1 MNVLGRPTPV
11 RECSAAERVV
21 IRMEKGRL
29 AVYDRA
35 RMDSERDAYQKRLDV
50 QAEEVYQL
58 AGQARSQGLD
68 FSDDVEIPRA
78 ADLASR
84 TQKLLEDP
92 YLKPNRENPDVDPIE
107 IESELRVLL
116 KSSDRETAAIEIAL
130 KVAKRMHDLTS
141 DIAQAIDSGLRVGLA
156 VLTEAV
162 LVAPLEGIGEVR
174 IMNNAD
180 GSEFLSIDY
189 AGPIRAAGGTA
200 QALGVLIGDMIRRE
214 LGVGRYV
221 PTTPEVER
229 VKEEFG
235 LYRVG
240 LQYKPPPEEI
250 EVIVRAC
257 PVMVN
262 GEETES
268 QECAG
273 YKEVRNIVNKNNTP
287 RTRIRGGVMLV
298 IGEGLCLKAPKIL
311 KHTERL
317 KIPGWEFIAQFAG
330 KSKSDSD
337 ESEEIKRRVI
347 SKVDRYMDDVI
358 AGRPVFGEPGEPG
371 GFRLRYGRSRA
382 TGLAAAGFNPVSM
395 EAHGGFISV
404 GTQLKTERPGKACA
418 ATPCIDL
425 DGPTVLLRDG
435 SYLRISTIEQWRS
448 SSTEVISIWDSGEVL
463 SGFGEF
469 LENNKDLVPSG
480 YNRDWWAADLADA
493 LDHPDKIDSFAA
505 MLGVNRSSLP
515 PGIPFNGAIQ
525 RGGENDL
532 ERSLRKRDWQLY
544 LRDME
549 LNWDQAC
556 QAVKEYGAAVPP
568 PWNFWWSDMPLS
580 FAPRLID
587 ALCHSEI
594 NGGRLRMIGAAS
606 GWSHDSQFEKIDL
619 PAPSTGEWPRW
630 TMVHDHGVVKSALMT
645 LGVEHY
651 HDDGDIVIPAAWEGL
666 LDGLGLE
673 FATGTIRVAADASP
687 HISDRVSRIGE
698 ATDTIAK
705 ENKRIEEI
713 ESVRSVER
721 MRAETAARQRG
732 LGISETDTEG
742 RAAAEAIEDPGPDDP
757 SLLKAAYTI
766 LDDHE
771 VERALW
777 LVRRLSNLRWE
788 DSVPCRVGSR
798 MGRPEKAGVREMKP
812 MVHALY
818 PIGESGGP
826 QRLLGQAA
834 GKGSIRVEMGPRIC
848 DKCGKDT
855 PHLRCHHRLSESV
868 EECGGRTSVRKRR
881 GDHNRRRMG
890 QRTSVPLSKIVET
903 KRRALGLN
911 RVPDR
916 IKAVKGLISIAQTPE
931 PIEKG
936 ILRARHGV
944 SVFRDGTSRYDMSDV
959 PLTHFKPSEIG
970 TPWQRLSELGYSH
983 DVFGEALTSDEQML
997 ELLPQDF
1004 VASRSAR
1011 QHLLS
1016 TCQFVDDLLIR
1027 FYKMKPFYEATEELD
1042 LVGHLGIGLAPHTS
1056 GGVLCRII
1064 GWTDASAGYAHPLFH
1079 AAKRRNCDGDEDSLM
1094 MLLDGL
1100 LNFSK
1105 TILPSGRG
1113 GRMDAPLVLST
1124 RIDASEIDKEALNVD
1139 CGWSYNKAF
1148 YEGTKS
1154 QPHPSELE
1162 NIVDLVE
1169 GRLGTVGEVRGYGW
1183 THDSGELDAG
1193 PANSSYKTLETM
1205 EDKML
1210 AQLAIGRRLRSV
1222 SAARVASQVIESH
1235 FLPDLRGNLM
1245 AFTRQKVRCVKCGH
1259 SYRRMPLAGKC
1270 IQTTSG
1276 SGIGLGSSQD
1286 GGTLCGGNV
1295 VLTVSEGAVRKYIKI
1310 TSEVMETY
1318 GVDDYTKQRVGWMTD
1333 SVDSLFND
1341 DKVTVMTLE
1350 DFI

>member
-1 MNVLGRPTPV
+1 M
-11 RECSAAERVV
+11 
-21 IRMEKGRL
+21 IRMEKRHL
-29 AVYDRA
+29 AVYDQA
-35 RMDSERDAYQKRLDV
+35 RMDSERDGYQKRLDV
-50 QAEEVYQL
+50 QADEVYRL
-58 AGQARSQGLD
+58 AGVARSQGLD
-68 FSDDVEIPRA
+68 FSDEVEIPRTR
-78 ADLASR
+78 DLASR
-84 TQKLLEDP
+84 TEKLLED
-92 YLKPNRENPDVDPIE
+92 YLDGMKIE
-107 IESELRVLL
+107 DDLRNLL
-116 KSSDRETAAIEIAL
+116 EKYDRETAAIEIAL
-130 KVAKRMHDLTS
+130 GVSKRMHARTG
-141 DIAQAIDSGLRVGLA
+141 DITRAIDSGLRVGLA

-162 LVAPLEGIGEVR
+162 LVAPLEGIGGVR

-200 QALGVLIGDMIRRE
+200 QALGVLIGDMVRRE

-317 KIPGWEFIAQFAG
+317 EIPGWEFIAQFAG
-330 KSKSDSD
+330 KGKSASD
-337 ESEEIKRRVI
+337 GDEKVKRRVI

-425 DGPTVLLRDG
+425 DGPTVLLQDG
-435 SYLRISTIEQWRS
+435 SYRRISTIEEWRS
-448 SSTEVISIWDSGEVL
+448 CSAEVISIWDSGEVL

-480 YNRDWWAADLADA
+480 YNRDWWAADLVDA
-493 LDHPDKIDSFAA
+493 LDHPEKVEVFSSI
-505 MLGVNRSSLP
+505 LGVDRASMP
-515 PGIPFNGAIQ
+515 PGIPFNGAIE
-525 RGGENDL
+525 RGGESNL
-532 ERSLRKRDWQLY
+532 ERSLRKREWQLY

-549 LNWDQAC
+549 LTWEQAC
-556 QAVKEYGAAVPP
+556 HAIKEYGAAVPP
-568 PWNFWWSDMPLS
+568 PWNFWWSDMPMS
-580 FAPRLID
+580 FAPKLIEVLCQSEFKDGCLRL
-587 ALCHSEI
+587 C
-594 NGGRLRMIGAAS
+594 GAAAS
-606 GWSHDSQFEKIDL
+606 WSPNSHFEDIGL
-619 PAPSTGEWPRW
+619 PAPSTGEWPGW
-630 TMVHDHGVVKSALMT
+630 TMVHDHGVVKSSLMT
-645 LGVEHY
+645 LGVEHH
-651 HDDGDIVIPAAWEGL
+651 HDGDDIVIPSAWEGL

-673 FATGTIRVAADASP
+673 LVSDAVRVVVDAGS
-687 HISDRVSRIGE
+687 HINDRVSRIRE

-705 ENKRIEEI
+705 ENERAQEI
-713 ESVRSVER
+713 ESVRTVER

-732 LGISETDTEG
+732 LGISETDAEG
-742 RAAAEAIEDPGPDDP
+742 RAAAASIEDSGPDDP
-757 SLLKAAYTI
+757 SLLRAAYAL

-771 VERALW
+771 VERSLW
-777 LVRRLSNLRWE
+777 LVRKLSNLRWE

-834 GKGSIRVEMGPRIC
+834 AKVSIRVEMGPRIC
-848 DKCGKDT
+848 KKCGKDS
-855 PHLRCHHRLSESV
+855 PHLRCHHRLSEEV
-868 EECGGRTSVRKRR
+868 EECGGKTMIRKRR
-881 GDHNRRRMG
+881 GDQNRRRMG
-890 QRTSVPLSKIVET
+890 QRTSVPLGKIVET

-911 RVPDR
+911 RIPDR

-959 PLTHFKPSEIG
+959 PLTHFKPNEIG
-970 TPWQRLSELGYSH
+970 TPWRRLAELGYSH
-983 DVFGEALTSDEQML
+983 DVFGEPLGSDEQML

-1027 FYKMKPFYEATEELD
+1027 FYKMEPFYEATEELD

-1105 TILPSGRG
+1105 AILPSGRG

-1124 RIDASEIDKEALNVD
+1124 RIDASEIDKEALNID
-1139 CGWSYNKAF
+1139 CGWSYSKAF

-1162 NIVDLVE
+1162 DIVDLVD
-1169 GRLGTVGEVRGYGW
+1169 GRVGGVGEVRGYGW

-1193 PANSSYKTLETM
+1193 PQNSSYKTLETM

-1210 AQLAIGRRLRSV
+1210 AQLAIGRQLRSV

-1245 AFTRQKVRCVKCGH
+1245 AFTRQKVRCVKCAH

-1270 IQTTSG
+1270 IQTTSS
-1276 SGIGLGSSQD
+1276 SGIGLGTSQE

-1310 TSEVMETY
+1310 TSEVMDTY

>member
-1 MNVLGRPTPV
+1 M
-11 RECSAAERVV
+11 

-549 LNWDQAC
+549 LNWEQAC

-777 LVRRLSNLRWE
+777 LVRRLSNLRWA

>member
-1 MNVLGRPTPV
+1 M
-11 RECSAAERVV
+11 
-21 IRMEKGRL
+21 IRMEKGHL
-29 AVYDRA
+29 AVYDQA
-35 RMDSERDAYQKRLDV
+35 RLDGERDAYQRRLDT
-50 QAEEVYQL
+50 QADEVYQL
-58 AGQARSQGLD
+58 AEQAKAQGLD
-68 FSDDVEIPRA
+68 FSDEVEIPRTR
-78 ADLASR
+78 DLASR
-84 TQKLLEDP
+84 TEKLLEE
-92 YLKPNRENPDVDPIE
+92 YLDGMKIE
-107 IESELRVLL
+107 DDLRDLL
-116 KSSDRETAAIEIAL
+116 KKSDRETAAIEIAL
-130 KVAKRMHDLTS
+130 DVSRRMHARTS
-141 DIAQAIDSGLRVGLA
+141 DITKAIDSGLRVGLA

-162 LVAPLEGIGEVR
+162 LVAPLEGIGGVR

-180 GSEFLSIDY
+180 GSEFLSIDF
-189 AGPIRAAGGTA
+189 AGPIRAAGGTG
-200 QALGVLIGDMIRRE
+200 QALSVLIGDMLRRE

-240 LQYKPPPEEI
+240 LQYKPPPEEVD
-250 EVIVRAC
+250 EIVRAC
-257 PVMVN
+257 PVMIN
-262 GEETES
+262 GEETER

-273 YKEVRNIVNKNNTP
+273 YKEVRNIVNTNNTP
-287 RTRIRGGVMLV
+287 RTRIRGGVLLV
-298 IGEGLCLKAPKIL
+298 IGEGLCLKAPKIQ

-317 KIPGWEFIAQFAG
+317 QIPGWEFISKFTSKGLDEWNKETKESGDWKDFLGRAIPKNG
-330 KSKSDSD
+330 K
-337 ESEEIKRRVI
+337 
-347 SKVDRYMDDVI
+347 YMEDVI
-358 AGRPVFGEPGEPG
+358 AGRPVFGGPGEPG
-371 GFRLRYGRSRA
+371 SFRLRYGRSRA
-382 TGLAAAGFNPVSM
+382 TGLAAAGINPVSM

-418 ATPCIDL
+418 ATPCVDL
-425 DGPTVLLRDG
+425 DGPTVLMRNG
-435 SYLRISTIEQWRS
+435 SYQRITTVEEWRS
-448 SSTEVISIWDSGEVL
+448 CSADVITIWDSGEIL

-469 LENNKDLVPSG
+469 LENNKKLVPSG
-480 YNRDWWAADLADA
+480 YNRDWWAADLAEA
-493 LDHPDKIDSFAA
+493 LDHPDKVEAFAA
-505 MLGVNRSSLP
+505 MLGSSRDSLP
-515 PGIPFNGAIQ
+515 SGIPFNGAIE
-525 RGGENDL
+525 RGGESEL
-532 ERSLRKRDWQLY
+532 GRSLRKREWQLF
-544 LRDME
+544 LRDMD
-549 LNWDQAC
+549 LTWKQTCHAI
-556 QAVKEYGAAVPP
+556 KEYGAAVPP
-568 PWNFWWSDMPLS
+568 PWNFWWSDMPMS
-580 FAPRLID
+580 FAPQLID

-594 NGGRLRMIGAAS
+594 GEGSLRMPGKAS
-606 GWSHDSQFEKIDL
+606 GWSPDSHFEDIGL
-619 PAPSTGEWPRW
+619 PAPSTGEWPGW
-630 TMVHDHGVVKSALMT
+630 TMVHDHGVVKSSLMT
-645 LGVEHY
+645 LGVEHH
-651 HDDGDIVIPAAWEGL
+651 HDGDDIVITSAWEGL
-666 LDGLGLE
+666 LEGLGLE
-673 FATGTIRVAADASP
+673 FASGAVRVAVDAGP
-687 HISDRVSRIGE
+687 HISDRVTRIRE

-705 ENKRIEEI
+705 EKDRMEGIEA
-713 ESVRSVER
+713 VRSVER
-721 MRAETAARQRG
+721 MRAETAARQNG
-732 LGISETDTEG
+732 LGISETDAEG
-742 RAAAEAIEDPGPDDP
+742 RAAAAAIEDPGAEDP
-757 SLLKAAYTI
+757 GLLNAAYSL

-771 VERALW
+771 VERSLW

-834 GKGSIRVEMGPRIC
+834 AKGSVRVEMGPRVC
-848 DKCGKDT
+848 NKCGKDT
-855 PHLRCHHRLSESV
+855 PHLRCHHRLSEEI
-868 EECGGRTSVRKRR
+868 EECGGRTSIRKRR

-890 QRTSVPLSKIVET
+890 QRTSVPLGKIVET
-903 KRRALGLN
+903 KRRGLGLN
-911 RVPDR
+911 RIPDR
-916 IKAVKGLISIAQTPE
+916 IKAVKGLISVGQTPE
-931 PIEKG
+931 PLEKG

-970 TPWQRLSELGYSH
+970 TPWQRLAELGYSH
-983 DVFGEALTSDEQML
+983 DVFSEPLQTDDQML

-1004 VASRSAR
+1004 VASRSAK

-1027 FYKMKPFYEATEELD
+1027 FYKMEPFYRATEELD

-1105 TILPSGRG
+1105 SILPSGRG

-1139 CGWSYNKAF
+1139 CGWSYSKAF

-1162 NIVDLVE
+1162 DIVDLVD
-1169 GRLGTVGEVRGYGW
+1169 GRVGTVGEIRGYGW
-1183 THDSGELDAG
+1183 THDSGELDSG
-1193 PANSSYKTLETM
+1193 PVNSSYKTLKTM

-1245 AFTRQKVRCVKCGH
+1245 AFTRQKVRCVKCAH

-1270 IQTTSG
+1270 IQTTS
-1276 SGIGLGSSQD
+1276 STGLGLGASQE
-1286 GGTLCGGNV
+1286 GGALCGGNV

-1310 TSEVMETY
+1310 TSEVMERY

>member
-29 AVYDRA
+29 AVYDRV

>member
-1 MNVLGRPTPV
+1 MI
-11 RECSAAERVV
+11 RV
-21 IRMEKGRL
+21 EKGRL

-92 YLKPNRENPDVDPIE
+92 YLKPNRENPDVGPIE

-330 KSKSDSD
+330 KSKTDSD

-435 SYLRISTIEQWRS
+435 SYLRISTIEQWRT

-493 LDHPDKIDSFAA
+493 LDHPDKVESFAA

-549 LNWDQAC
+549 LNWEQAC

-580 FAPRLID
+580 FAPQLID
-587 ALCHSEI
+587 ALCQSEI

-645 LGVEHY
+645 LGVEHH

-673 FATGTIRVAADASP
+673 FATGTIRVAVDASP
-687 HISDRVSRIGE
+687 HISDRLSRIGE

-705 ENKRIEEI
+705 ENKRMEEI

-970 TPWQRLSELGYSH
+970 TPWRRLSELGYSH

-1270 IQTTSG
+1270 IQTTSS
-1276 SGIGLGSSQD
+1276 SGIGLGSSHD

>member
-1 MNVLGRPTPV
+1 MI
-11 RECSAAERVV
+11 RV
-21 IRMEKGRL
+21 EKGRL

-92 YLKPNRENPDVDPIE
+92 YLKPNRENPDVGPIE

-330 KSKSDSD
+330 KSKTDSD

-435 SYLRISTIEQWRS
+435 SYLRISTIEQWRT

-493 LDHPDKIDSFAA
+493 LDHPDKIESFAA

-549 LNWDQAC
+549 LNWEQAC

-580 FAPRLID
+580 FAPQLID
-587 ALCHSEI
+587 ALCQSEI

-645 LGVEHY
+645 LGVEHH

-673 FATGTIRVAADASP
+673 FATGTIRVAVDASP
-687 HISDRVSRIGE
+687 HISDRLSRIGE

-705 ENKRIEEI
+705 ENKRMEEI

-959 PLTHFKPSEIG
+959 PLTHFKPGEIG

-1270 IQTTSG
+1270 IQTTSS
-1276 SGIGLGSSQD
+1276 SGIGLGSSHD

>member
-1 MNVLGRPTPV
+1 M
-11 RECSAAERVV
+11 

>member
-1 MNVLGRPTPV
+1 M
-11 RECSAAERVV
+11 

-29 AVYDRA
+29 AVYDRV

-493 LDHPDKIDSFAA
+493 LDHPDKIESFAA

>member
-1 MNVLGRPTPV
+1 MI
-11 RECSAAERVV
+11 RV
-21 IRMEKGRL
+21 EKGRL

-58 AGQARSQGLD
+58 AGEARSQGLD

-493 LDHPDKIDSFAA
+493 LDHPDKIESFAA

-549 LNWDQAC
+549 LNWEQAC

-705 ENKRIEEI
+705 ENKRIEEV

-742 RAAAEAIEDPGPDDP
+742 RVAAEAIEDPGPDDP

-890 QRTSVPLSKIVET
+890 QRTSIPLSKIVET

>member
-493 LDHPDKIDSFAA
+493 LDHPDKIESFAA

-549 LNWDQAC
+549 LNWEQAC

>member
-1 MNVLGRPTPV
+1 M
-11 RECSAAERVV
+11 

-29 AVYDRA
+29 AVYDRV

-493 LDHPDKIDSFAA
+493 LDHPDKIESFAA

-549 LNWDQAC
+549 LNWEQAC

>member
-1 MNVLGRPTPV
+1 M
-11 RECSAAERVV
+11 
-21 IRMEKGRL
+21 IRMEKRRL

-330 KSKSDSD
+330 KSKTDSD

-435 SYLRISTIEQWRS
+435 SYLRISTIEQWRT

-493 LDHPDKIDSFAA
+493 LDHPDKIESFAA

-549 LNWDQAC
+549 LNWEQAC

-580 FAPRLID
+580 FAPQLID
-587 ALCHSEI
+587 ALCQSEI

-645 LGVEHY
+645 LGVEHH

-673 FATGTIRVAADASP
+673 FATGTIRVAVDASP
-687 HISDRVSRIGE
+687 HISDRLSRIGE

-705 ENKRIEEI
+705 ENKRMEEI

-970 TPWQRLSELGYSH
+970 TPWRRLSELGYSH

-1270 IQTTSG
+1270 IQTTSS
-1276 SGIGLGSSQD
+1276 SGIGLGSSHD

>member
-1 MNVLGRPTPV
+1 M
-11 RECSAAERVV
+11 

-29 AVYDRA
+29 AVYDRV

-549 LNWDQAC
+549 LNWEQAC

>member
-1 MNVLGRPTPV
+1 M
-11 RECSAAERVV
+11 
-21 IRMEKGRL
+21 IRMEKGHL
-29 AVYDRA
+29 AVYDQV
-35 RMDSERDAYQKRLDV
+35 RMDSERDTYQKRLDA

-58 AGQARSQGLD
+58 AGQARAQGLD
-68 FSDDVEIPRA
+68 FSDEVEIPRA

-84 TQKLLEDP
+84 TERLLEE
-92 YLKPNRENPDVDPIE
+92 YLDGMSIE
-107 IESELRVLL
+107 DGLRDLL
-116 KSSDRETAAIEIAL
+116 KTSDRETAAIQIAL
-130 KVAKRMHDLTS
+130 DVAKRMHARTS
-141 DIAQAIDSGLRVGLA
+141 DIAKAIDSGLRVGLA

-162 LVAPLEGIGEVR
+162 LVAPLEGIGGVR

-273 YKEVRNIVNKNNTP
+273 YKEVRNIVNTNNTP

-317 KIPGWEFIAQFAG
+317 KVPGWEFISQFAG
-330 KSKSDSD
+330 KGKSDSGTD
-337 ESEEIKRRVI
+337 EKVKRRVI
-347 SKVDRYMDDVI
+347 SKVDRFMDDVI

-382 TGLAAAGFNPVSM
+382 SGLAAAGFNPVSM

-425 DGPTVLLRDG
+425 DGPTVLLQDG
-435 SYLRISTIEQWRS
+435 SYRRISTFEEWRLCS
-448 SSTEVISIWDSGEVL
+448 VDVLSIWDSGEVL

-493 LDHPDKIDSFAA
+493 LDHPDKVDDFAE
-505 MLGVNRSSLP
+505 MLGLDRALLP

-525 RGGENDL
+525 RGGESEL
-532 ERSLRKRDWQLY
+532 ERSLRKRQWQLY

-549 LNWDQAC
+549 LTWQQVCHAIK
-556 QAVKEYGAAVPP
+556 QYGVAVPP
-568 PWNFWWSDMPLS
+568 PWNFWWSDMPMS
-580 FAPRLID
+580 FAPQLIG
-587 ALCHSEI
+587 ALCQSEI
-594 NGGRLRMIGAAS
+594 KDGQLRMIGAAS
-606 GWSHDSQFEKIDL
+606 GWSPDSRFEDIGL

-630 TMVHDHGVVKSALMT
+630 TMVHDHGVVKSSLMT
-645 LGVEHY
+645 LGVEHH
-651 HDDGDIVIPAAWEGL
+651 HDGGDIVIESTWESL
-666 LDGLGLE
+666 LEGLGLE
-673 FATGTIRVAADASP
+673 YTSGAVRVAVDAGP
-687 HISDRVSRIGE
+687 HISDRVARIKE
-698 ATDTIAK
+698 ATNTIAK
-705 ENKRIEEI
+705 ENERIEEI
-713 ESVRSVER
+713 ESVRAVER

-732 LGISETDTEG
+732 LGISETDAEG
-742 RAAAEAIEDPGPDDP
+742 RAAAEAIDDPGPDD
-757 SLLKAAYTI
+757 SSSLKAAYAL

-771 VERALW
+771 VDRSLW

-788 DSVPCRVGSR
+788 DSAPCRVGSR

-848 DKCGKDT
+848 DKCGKDS
-855 PHLRCHHRLSESV
+855 PHLRCHHRLSEEV

-890 QRTSVPLSKIVET
+890 QRTSVPLDKIVET
-903 KRRALGLN
+903 KRRSLGLN
-911 RVPDR
+911 RIPDR

-970 TPWQRLSELGYSH
+970 TPWQRLAELGYSH
-983 DVFGEALTSDEQML
+983 DVFGEPLSSDGQML

-1027 FYKMKPFYEATEELD
+1027 FYKMEPFYQATDELD

-1105 TILPSGRG
+1105 AILPSGRG

-1124 RIDASEIDKEALNVD
+1124 RINASEIDKEALNVD
-1139 CGWSYNKAF
+1139 CGWSYSKAF

-1154 QPHPSELE
+1154 QPHPSEME

-1193 PANSSYKTLETM
+1193 PTNSSYKTLETM

-1276 SGIGLGSSQD
+1276 SGIGLGTSQE

>member
-1 MNVLGRPTPV
+1 M
-11 RECSAAERVV
+11 

-189 AGPIRAAGGTA
+189 AGPISAAGGTA

-404 GTQLKTERPGKACA
+404 GTQLKTERTGKACA

-549 LNWDQAC
+549 LNWEQAC

-903 KRRALGLN
+903 RRRALGLN

-983 DVFGEALTSDEQML
+983 DVFGEALPSDEQML

-1056 GGVLCRII
+1056 GGVLSRLI
-1064 GWTDASAGYAHPLFH
+1064 GWTAASAGYAHPLFH

>member
-1 MNVLGRPTPV
+1 M
-11 RECSAAERVV
+11 

-29 AVYDRA
+29 AVYDRV

-493 LDHPDKIDSFAA
+493 LDHPDKIESFAA

-549 LNWDQAC
+549 LNWEQAC

-713 ESVRSVER
+713 ESLRSVER

>member
-1 MNVLGRPTPV
+1 M
-11 RECSAAERVV
+11 

-493 LDHPDKIDSFAA
+493 LDHPDKIESFAA

>member
-1 MNVLGRPTPV
+1 M
-11 RECSAAERVV
+11 

-493 LDHPDKIDSFAA
+493 LDHPDKIESFAA

-549 LNWDQAC
+549 LNWEQAC

-713 ESVRSVER
+713 ESLRSVER

>member
-1 MNVLGRPTPV
+1 M
-11 RECSAAERVV
+11 

-29 AVYDRA
+29 AVYDRV

-347 SKVDRYMDDVI
+347 SKVDRYMDEVL

-549 LNWDQAC
+549 LNWEQAC

>member
-21 IRMEKGRL
+21 IRVEKGRL

-92 YLKPNRENPDVDPIE
+92 YLKPNRENPDVGPIE

-330 KSKSDSD
+330 KSKTDSD

-435 SYLRISTIEQWRS
+435 SYLRISTIEQWRT

-493 LDHPDKIDSFAA
+493 LDHPDKVESFAA

-549 LNWDQAC
+549 LNWEQAC

-580 FAPRLID
+580 FAPQLID
-587 ALCHSEI
+587 ALCQSEI

-645 LGVEHY
+645 LGVEHH

-673 FATGTIRVAADASP
+673 FATGTIRVAVDASP
-687 HISDRVSRIGE
+687 HISDRLSRIGE

-705 ENKRIEEI
+705 ENKRMEEI

-970 TPWQRLSELGYSH
+970 TPWRRLSELGYSH

-1270 IQTTSG
+1270 IQTTSS
-1276 SGIGLGSSQD
+1276 SGIGLGSSHD